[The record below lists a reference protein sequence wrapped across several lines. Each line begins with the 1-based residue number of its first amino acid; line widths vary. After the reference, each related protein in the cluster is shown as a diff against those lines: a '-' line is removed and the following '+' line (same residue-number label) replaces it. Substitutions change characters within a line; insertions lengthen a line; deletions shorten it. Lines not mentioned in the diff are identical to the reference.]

1 MVGKILNGR
10 YELLK
15 SVGLGGMAEVYLAK
29 DVLLDRKVAVKVLR
43 KNLVHDQSQLAQ
55 FQREARSAARLI
67 HPSIIN
73 IFDVCDEG
81 DMSYIV
87 MEYVEGVSLK
97 AFEEQNGRL
106 DPALAVALA
115 AQLAS
120 ALEHAHNHNI
130 IHCDIKP
137 QNIVLTESMVP
148 KIVDFGISRII
159 SNETMAFT
167 ASVVGSVHYF
177 SPEQAQGIPVT
188 AQSDIYSLG
197 IVFYEMLTG
206 HVPFDGSNAVAV
218 ARKQVEALPPP
229 LAQFWEQAPAELQ
242 AIIDKA
248 LAKRLDERYSS
259 AGVMK
264 QDLLE
269 LKNRLYPSKNNHI
282 FLDDTLP
289 LQAVAAATAA
299 RNGEG
304 GAGAPDGA
312 IREED
317 TSLTQTL
324 IMKLPDFLTKPA
336 EDEVREAGN
345 TGEPADGS
353 AIVAGIPVGES
364 ESSGAVVESISPVV
378 VEGSS
383 GAEQAATA
391 EAAASTSVASSAGME
406 TAYTAGREAP
416 AVSENSIVSE
426 GAGEASGEDRPVAA
440 SATGDSGNGNGAV
453 QTSNPDTVT
462 ELEEK
467 PKKTGSLLFRL
478 LKYAALIL
486 ILLFGGLFY
495 YFSSSRPDIAIP
507 SVTGMTVAEAQK
519 ALEAKGFKVE
529 LEEVMD
535 EKVSPGV
542 VIRMDPVAGTKRKEG
557 ASITLVIAR
566 GLKLGVVPKL
576 EGYTQEQA
584 EKIIKG
590 NKYKVGKISYKW
602 DTKKPE
608 GLVLAQLPTEKS
620 KLDEGSAID
629 LVINK
634 NNEKNVAVPDLK
646 GLTLDEA
653 KAKLAE
659 EKLKLGTVKEVDSE
673 EDKDVVTGMSP
684 EQGMSVNE
692 GSTVDIQVSNGSK
705 KVTAN
710 SDGKVNSSVSVN
722 RSTGSRYVEFVIP
735 GEGTHQVQIISSTGS
750 AQKVEVAGSYPGGAR
765 LRTKVEGDVRKV
777 GFYVDN
783 RLVEEKRW

>member
-282 FLDDTLP
+282 FLDDTMP

-312 IREED
+312 TREED

-336 EDEVREAGN
+336 EDEAREAGN

-353 AIVAGIPVGES
+353 AVVAGIPVGEP
-364 ESSGAVVESISPVV
+364 ESSGAGVENNSPVTA
-378 VEGSS
+378 EGSS
-383 GAEQAATA
+383 E
-391 EAAASTSVASSAGME
+391 
-406 TAYTAGREAP
+406 AGRMIG
-416 AVSENSIVSE
+416 VGGV
-426 GAGEASGEDRPVAA
+426 GEASDEDRPVAV
-440 SATGDSGNGNGAV
+440 SATGDFGDGNGAV
-453 QTSNPDTVT
+453 QTSNPDAVT

-467 PKKTGSLLFRL
+467 PKKTGSLLFRI

-495 YFSSSRPDIAIP
+495 YFSSSRPDIVVPA
-507 SVTGMTVAEAQK
+507 VNGMTVAEAQK

-535 EKVSPGV
+535 EKVAPGV

-584 EKIIKG
+584 EKIIKE

-620 KLDEGSAID
+620 KLDEGSTID

-692 GSTVDIQVSNGSK
+692 GSTVDLQVSNGSK
-705 KVTAN
+705 KVAAN

-765 LRTKVEGDVRKV
+765 LRTKVDGDVRKV